1 MVSIVDIEL
10 AASETGLGDVFDA
23 IPSLSCEME
32 QVIASRNRTLWL
44 SGADLPDL
52 ESALA
57 ASSTVD
63 RYTKIGGGD
72 DRWLFDLEFDPD
84 IVDVFEIVRSEDGTV
99 LSATA
104 DSGVWRLSVRFLE
117 REAVGTF
124 YERLRSTGITPEI
137 VRLYDPTTELHAQ
150 YGLTSQQYR
159 TLLAA
164 IDRGY
169 FEIPRKITMKELS
182 DELSVSHQALSEQ
195 LRRAYRALIVAE
207 FEQSAT
213 RSKPKSISIN

>member
-1 MVSIVDIEL
+1 MVSIADIEL
-10 AASETGLGDVFDA
+10 PASETGLADVFDA

-32 QVIASRNRTLWL
+32 QVIASRNRTLWF
-44 SGADLPDL
+44 SGADLADL

-63 RYTKIGGGD
+63 RYTQIGGGD

-117 REAVGTF
+117 REAVATF
-124 YERLRSTGITPEI
+124 YDRLRSAAVMPEI
-137 VRLYDPTTELHAQ
+137 VRLYNPTTERHAQ

-169 FEIPRKITMKELS
+169 FEIPRKITMQELS
-182 DELSVSHQALSEQ
+182 DELGVSHQALSER
-195 LRRAYRALIVAE
+195 LRRAYRALVVAE
-207 FEQSAT
+207 FDMSAD
-213 RSKPKSISIN
+213 RAKSKSVSTN